1 MLLAPYGGGFGEN
14 CNITGNTKTMAAACT
29 SRGHRIVVS
38 VCREPSSPALSRICL
53 CFQPGTEIRIAG
65 TESIIVSNSM
75 ASAYSTVVGAHG
87 GSVLVQIPSKED
99 YSKPTAFDYF
109 VYTNAAAPRIP
120 HGRRPCIF
128 SHLTLHRRPRS
139 GGGGWTRCWMYVPPA
154 FCAAARPSSWWRSSR
169 CRCHRTEDD
178 DAEAI
183 RRLPMAAEA
192 ELLLFRNGK
201 WRVKRP
207 FVVHCHGSDGDLLLS
222 KWWLLARRAL
232 AA

>member
-109 VYTNAAAPRIP
+109 VYTNAAGAADPARPPSLHLLPP
-120 HGRRPCIF
+120 HPSSTTEKRRRWLDSLLDVRATGFLCRGEAEFVVAQLKVPMPPDGGRRRGGNTAPAD
-128 SHLTLHRRPRS
+128 
-139 GGGGWTRCWMYVPPA
+139 GGGGGAPPVSQRQVA
-154 FCAAARPSSWWRSSR
+154 CQAAVRRP
-169 CRCHRTEDD
+169 
-178 DAEAI
+178 
-183 RRLPMAAEA
+183 LP
-192 ELLLFRNGK
+192 R
-201 WRVKRP
+201 
-207 FVVHCHGSDGDLLLS
+207 
-222 KWWLLARRAL
+222 
-232 AA
+232 